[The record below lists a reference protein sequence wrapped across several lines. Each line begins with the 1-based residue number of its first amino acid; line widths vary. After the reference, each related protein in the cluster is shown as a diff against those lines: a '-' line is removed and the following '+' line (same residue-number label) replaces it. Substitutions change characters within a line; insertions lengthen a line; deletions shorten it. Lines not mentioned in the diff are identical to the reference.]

1 MIEPHFTLSPP
12 KWEEA
17 DAVSAR
23 EFFSNPNAVGQRML
37 QMIRH
42 RRPVV
47 LAPDADNRRTEHEIL
62 QGYERCFR
70 EIFRLLEP
78 KS

>member
-1 MIEPHFTLSPP
+1 MDEPSFTLSPP
-12 KWEEA
+12 KWGEA
-17 DAVSAR
+17 EAVSAR
-23 EFFSNPNAVGQRML
+23 EFFSGQVGQRML
-37 QMIRH
+37 QVIRH
-42 RRPVV
+42 HRPPVI
-47 LAPDADNRRTEHEIL
+47 AQDADNRRTEHEIL